1 MERIRCSAPLPEDS
15 AYPVLTRMLAPA
27 PYQVPAGEDKEESEE
42 AQGSLHYGG
51 TPGNLSGGIGTSTS
65 EGGREG
71 RTDIPSPHGK
81 KRTASED
88 LKIKASKRGK
98 ISLSGGSGSGGDIAT
113 QCPHGDRPLA
123 ES

>member
-1 MERIRCSAPLPEDS
+1 
-15 AYPVLTRMLAPA
+15 MLAPV

-42 AQGSLHYGG
+42 AQGGLHSGG

-81 KRTASED
+81 KRTTSED
-88 LKIKASKRGK
+88 SKREASKRGK
-98 ISLSGGSGSGGDIAT
+98 VSQSGGDVDMHSL
-113 QCPHGDRPLA
+113 CKDRPLA
-123 ES
+123 KS

>member
-15 AYPVLTRMLAPA
+15 ADPVLTRMLASA
-27 PYQVPAGEDKEESEE
+27 PYQVPVGKDKEESEE
-42 AQGSLHYGG
+42 AQEGLHSGG
-51 TPGNLSGGIGTSTS
+51 TPGNLSGEIGTSTS

-71 RTDIPSPHGK
+71 QANIPSPHGK

-88 LKIKASKRGK
+88 SKREASKRGK
-98 ISLSGGSGSGGDIAT
+98 VSQSGEDPDTQSLRK
-113 QCPHGDRPLA
+113 DRPLA